1 MFCFSNKRN
10 ALLIFEININR
21 AKNKRNCIEK
31 RKEII
36 KVKQV
41 LRNKEKKYF
50 WLQQDKQDIINF
62 FF

>member
-1 MFCFSNKRN
+1 M
-10 ALLIFEININR
+10 LVLIFFEININR

-50 WLQQDKQDIINF
+50 
-62 FF
+62 